1 MKLTN
6 LLLAGVA
13 GLALASCSSLDDNST
28 WGNSEVQFTSYI
40 EGQKSVKA
48 TGSTWTSGDAIG
60 IYMKSAGADLSAPL
74 ATNVKYTTDEKGNLT
89 VASADEAIAYPE
101 TGKVDFVAY
110 YPYSDA
116 TSAAAYSVSVAD
128 QSDQPAIDLLYSN
141 NATSKS
147 TSVDV
152 INLGFTHK
160 LSKVVFTVTPSNS
173 SVSVAGL
180 TATLKSLP
188 TTATYDLSTA
198 TLTTDATT
206 ADIALKSSADGKTI
220 EGILLPQSATGD
232 VVIEFALNGKTVEAT
247 FPVTSLAAGT
257 CYAIPVTLNI
267 TVDGSFAVSF
277 GTATITDWTDVAGG
291 EITVDFGD
299 SGTVDPDP
307 TPTPD
312 PDPDPTPSTGEEVTL
327 FEETFGTPA
336 KSGSYWPNFDAYTGY
351 TSGMTITD
359 PYMGDSLSYS
369 NGSIRSTSSL
379 DGHAWFPA
387 TPNASSKVKDA
398 YLKFEGFDTT
408 GCTNLTL
415 TYNIATQ
422 VAGTNQN
429 VIAIYCDD
437 TQIEVPSSVLSTA
450 NQYQTV
456 TLTGLPTG
464 FSSIMFV
471 SSTTTGNTAGMRVDN
486 IKLVGTK

>member
-60 IYMKSAGADLSAPL
+60 VYMKSAGADLSAPL
-74 ATNVKYTTDEKGNLT
+74 ASNVKYTTDEKGNLT
-89 VASADEAIAYPE
+89 VANADEAIAYPE

-116 TSAAAYSVSVAD
+116 TSAAVYSVSVAD

-147 TSVDV
+147 TSVDA

-160 LSKVVFTVTPSNS
+160 LAKVVLTVTPSNT
-173 SVSVAGL
+173 SVSLAGL

-232 VVIEFALNGKTVEAT
+232 VVIEFALNGKTVDAT

-257 CYAIPVTLNI
+257 RYAIPVTLNI

-312 PDPDPTPSTGEEVTL
+312 PEPDPTPSTGEEVTL
-327 FEETFGTPA
+327 FEETFGTPEK
-336 KSGSYWPNFDAYTGY
+336 KSNGYWPGFNEYTSY
-351 TSGMTITD
+351 TSGMTFSD
-359 PYMGDSLSYS
+359 PYQEANSLSYS
-369 NGSIRSTSSL
+369 NGSVRSTSAL

-387 TPNASSKVKDA
+387 NKESQ
-398 YLKFEGFDTT
+398 LKITGFDTT

-415 TYNIATQ
+415 SYSIATQ
-422 VAGTNQN
+422 TAGTDQN
-429 VIAIYCDD
+429 VITVYCDD
-437 TQIEVPSSVLSTA
+437 TQITVPSSALSTA
-450 NQYQTV
+450 NTFQSV

-464 FSSIMFV
+464 FSSITFV
-471 SSTTTGNTAGMRVDN
+471 STAAANTVGMRVDN